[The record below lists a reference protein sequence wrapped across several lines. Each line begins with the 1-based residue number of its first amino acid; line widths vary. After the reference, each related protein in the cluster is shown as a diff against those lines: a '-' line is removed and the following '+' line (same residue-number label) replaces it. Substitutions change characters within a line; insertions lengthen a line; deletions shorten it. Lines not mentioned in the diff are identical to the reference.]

1 MTNIEQLKADIEEI
15 KNKLDNIQDSFEMIF
30 KRYG

>member
-15 KNKLDNIQDSFEMIF
+15 KNKLDNIQDSFETIF
-30 KRYG
+30 